1 MSTKD
6 VKFYI
11 GTKRKDSRKLI
22 IVENTKTNLVYE
34 FDVFKDQALDY
45 QSVVDWWK
53 DDDTINY
60 FASDIKSI
68 LRFSTVEELKPE

>member
-1 MSTKD
+1 MSAND

-11 GTKRKDSRKLI
+11 GTKRKELRKLI
-22 IVENTKTNLVYE
+22 IVENTKTQLVYE

-53 DDDTINY
+53 NDDTANY

-68 LRFSTVEELKPE
+68 LNFSTVVELKPE